1 MNEANLSDISFDE
14 LFQAIKRGWRNA
26 EEFLHHLNASP
37 LDIRFK
43 NIQKSIDLIHSKPIS
58 KPPRQELYLR
68 QWQEYNSGQRE
79 GLDSSAIRYLCW
91 EPSVASDVKFI
102 SYLEQVK
109 GRLNSRAI
117 QGLVRSYHCRWDTS
131 VANSWLAERLK
142 GILHNFKGSQRV
154 LAKWRESLSTILGS
168 EAPRCFA
175 KEILLADFR
184 PIKENIEEW
193 ALDGQSAFI
202 HEAVKLATVDCREM
216 IRRNPEGQDYFL
228 KELLGWGGW
237 ELSAFKKEIE
247 NTILH
252 KNSSILSEK
261 IQSFILGHANL
272 GDPRLPRNNNWLGIS
287 DEAKKVFISWLSR
300 RDIIF
305 FFEHVLPKGSDPH
318 GRKDFWLRYVNNL
331 RQSRPLLSE
340 DDRLRLST
348 RTKDV
353 NYGRISGQNS
363 AFILDFGT
371 IVCVE
376 FSVVGACYIYPK
388 NDFDKMV
395 PELFASR
402 WFSEKELK
410 VKGKAIGRVI
420 HRVTVNTDWR
430 YDVESFLAK
439 NGIRPN

>member
-1 MNEANLSDISFDE
+1 MNEETLSDITFDE
-14 LFQAIKRGWRNA
+14 LFQAIKRGWRNS
-26 EEFLHHLNASP
+26 EEFLHHLNTSQHE
-37 LDIRFK
+37 IRFK
-43 NIQKSIDLIHSKPIS
+43 NIKTIIGSIRSKPIS
-58 KPPRQELYLR
+58 KPPRQEIYLR
-68 QWQEYNSGQRE
+68 QWHEYNYGQRD
-79 GLDSSAIRYLCW
+79 GLDSSAVRYLCW
-91 EPSVASDVKFI
+91 EPSVATDVKFI

-109 GRLNSRAI
+109 DRLNSRAI
-117 QGLVRSYHCRWDTS
+117 QGLVRSYHYRWDAS

-142 GILHNFKGSQRV
+142 GILQNFKGSQRV
-154 LAKWRESLSTILGS
+154 IAKWRKSSGAILGS
-168 EAPRCFA
+168 EAPRRFV
-175 KEILLADFR
+175 KEVLLAAYK

-202 HEAVKLATVDCREM
+202 QQTVRHATVECREIM
-216 IRRNPEGQDYFL
+216 RSNQEGQDYLL
-228 KELLGWGGW
+228 KELLGWDGW
-237 ELSAFKKEIE
+237 ELSTFKKEIE

-287 DEAKKVFISWLSR
+287 DEAKKIFISWLSR

-318 GRKDFWLRYVNNL
+318 GRKDFWLHYVNNL

-348 RTKDV
+348 HAKDV

-371 IVCVE
+371 LVCVE
-376 FSVVGACYIYPK
+376 FSIVGACYIYQK
-388 NDFDKMV
+388 HDFDKMV
-395 PELFASR
+395 PELFASW
-402 WFSEKELK
+402 WFTEKDLK
-410 VKGKAIGRVI
+410 VREKAVDRVI
-420 HRVTVNTDWR
+420 HRVTLNTDWR
-430 YDVESFLAK
+430 YDVKNILAK